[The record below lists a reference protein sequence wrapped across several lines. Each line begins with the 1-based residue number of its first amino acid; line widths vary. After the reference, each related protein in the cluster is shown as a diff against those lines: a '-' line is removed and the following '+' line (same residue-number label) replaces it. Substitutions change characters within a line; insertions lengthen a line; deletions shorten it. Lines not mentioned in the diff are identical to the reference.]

1 MLRFL
6 ILVKNTRVFIYK
18 TFCLI
23 SSFLFMP
30 NFGCTS
36 HALKKKISI
45 NHLTFKTIVCIFIA
59 ISIYETRDLIFVLYL
74 TYQSLVI
81 KSFFRQHVNWFY
93 TKSKCTCLLTN
104 NHHPNTSMLLLIY
117 FLKKDKKKIIF
128 LRVRTPRSSTRAN
141 WRNLDFSQKIE

>member
-1 MLRFL
+1 MFNF
-6 ILVKNTRVFIYK
+6 IIFIYAK
-18 TFCLI
+18 LRVYI
-23 SSFLFMP
+23 S
-30 NFGCTS
+30 CI
-36 HALKKKISI
+36 KKKISI
-45 NHLTFKTIVCIFIA
+45 NHLTFKTIVCILIA

-128 LRVRTPRSSTRAN
+128 LRVRTSRSSTRAN
-141 WRNLDFSQKIE
+141 WRNLDFFSKDWIS